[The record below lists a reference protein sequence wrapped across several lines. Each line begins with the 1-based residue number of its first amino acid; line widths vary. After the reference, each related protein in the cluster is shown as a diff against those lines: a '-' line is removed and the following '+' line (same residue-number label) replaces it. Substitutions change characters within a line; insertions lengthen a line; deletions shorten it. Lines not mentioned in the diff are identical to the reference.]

1 MFNLGL
7 NQKTNTMKKLLS
19 CVVLFVAGAMGYSQ
33 GPSLANEKT
42 ENQVKQVI
50 ETFFDGFHKQDSTI
64 IKATVADGI
73 VLQTT
78 GRSPE
83 GKTLF
88 RTEEFSKFLK
98 SIASIPES
106 TKFEEKLTSF
116 SIQVDRTMANAW
128 VGYEF
133 WLDGEF
139 SHCGINSFQLVN
151 FDGEWKIIYL
161 IDTRGKAGCKVD

>member
-1 MFNLGL
+1 MR
-7 NQKTNTMKKLLS
+7 KLFS
-19 CVVLFVAGAMGYSQ
+19 SAVLIAICAFGYAQ
-33 GPSLANEKT
+33 GPNPSSEEGK
-42 ENQVKQVI
+42 NQVKQVI

-64 IKATVADGI
+64 IKSTVADEI

-78 GRSPE
+78 GRNAE
-83 GKTLF
+83 GKTQF

-98 SIASIPES
+98 SIVGIPE
-106 TKFEEKLTSF
+106 TTQFEEKLTSF

-133 WLDGEF
+133 WLNGEF
-139 SHCGINSFQLVN
+139 SHCGINSFQLIN

-161 IDTRGKAGCKVD
+161 IDTRGKEGCMD

>member
-1 MFNLGL
+1 MR
-7 NQKTNTMKKLLS
+7 KLFT
-19 CVVLFVAGAMGYSQ
+19 CVVLFALGAFGYAQ
-33 GPSLANEKT
+33 GSNPSNEEAK
-42 ENQVKQVI
+42 EEVKQVVK
-50 ETFFDGFHKQDSTI
+50 TFFDGFHKQDSTI
-64 IKATVADGI
+64 IKSTVADEI

-78 GRSPE
+78 GRNPE

-88 RTEEFSKFLK
+88 KTEDFPKFLK
-98 SIASIPES
+98 SIVGIPET

-133 WLDGEF
+133 WVNGEF
-139 SHCGINSFQLVN
+139 SHCGINSFQLIN

-161 IDTRGKAGCKVD
+161 IDTRGKEGCSQ

>member
-1 MFNLGL
+1 M
-7 NQKTNTMKKLLS
+7 
-19 CVVLFVAGAMGYSQ
+19 
-33 GPSLANEKT
+33 ANE
-42 ENQVKQVI
+42 
-50 ETFFDGFHKQDSTI
+50 
-64 IKATVADGI
+64 I

-78 GRSPE
+78 GRNAE
-83 GKTLF
+83 GKTQF

-98 SIASIPES
+98 SIVGIPET

-133 WLDGEF
+133 WLNGEF
-139 SHCGINSFQLVN
+139 SHCGINSFQLIN

-161 IDTRGKAGCKVD
+161 IDTRGKEGCMD

>member
-1 MFNLGL
+1 MFNLDF
-7 NQKTNTMKKLLS
+7 NQKTYRMGKMLCFMTLLILGVSAQAQESNGSDTTSKEEVKK
-19 CVVLFVAGAMGYSQ
+19 
-33 GPSLANEKT
+33 
-42 ENQVKQVI
+42 VI
-50 ETFFDGFHKQDSTI
+50 ETFFEGFHQQDSTLI
-64 IKATVADGI
+64 NSTVADQV

-78 GRSPE
+78 GRNPQ

-88 RTEEFSKFLK
+88 RTEEFSKFIH
-98 SIASIPES
+98 SIVSIPDS
-106 TKFEEKLTSF
+106 IQFEEKLTSF

-133 WLDGEF
+133 WLNGNF

-161 IDTRGKAGCKVD
+161 IDTRGKEGCLD

>member
-1 MFNLGL
+1 MGKMLCFTTLLILGVSAQAQES
-7 NQKTNTMKKLLS
+7 NGSDTTSKEEVKK
-19 CVVLFVAGAMGYSQ
+19 
-33 GPSLANEKT
+33 
-42 ENQVKQVI
+42 VI
-50 ETFFDGFHKQDSTI
+50 ETFFEGFHQQDSTLI
-64 IKATVADGI
+64 NSTVANQV

-78 GRSPE
+78 GINPQ

-88 RTEEFSKFLK
+88 RTEEFSKFIH
-98 SIASIPES
+98 SIVSIPDS
-106 TKFEEKLTSF
+106 IQFEEKLTSF

-133 WLDGEF
+133 WLNGNF

-161 IDTRGKAGCKVD
+161 IDTRGKEGCLED